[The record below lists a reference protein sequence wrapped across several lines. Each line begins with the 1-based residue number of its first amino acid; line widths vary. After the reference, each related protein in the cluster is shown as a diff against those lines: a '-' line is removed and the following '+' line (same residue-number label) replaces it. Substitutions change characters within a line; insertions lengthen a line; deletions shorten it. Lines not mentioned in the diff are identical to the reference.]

1 MQQPRRAAPRSS
13 EPLRLARRAWK
24 LLHQDSARAIAL
36 ADEALAK
43 ALACGDAAAE
53 AAARLARGFHLLY
66 FARPRD
72 AAPEL
77 SKAARLF
84 KAEGDR
90 AGQVLARTGLARGLW
105 REGRFDE
112 SLAAALALRDE
123 GLQVLRGEQR
133 GVLLNTIAGCYS
145 ARNESDHAFAYMFQA
160 LRDARPGR
168 GNGFDAVLHC
178 NLAHE
183 LLQLGD
189 YSLALEHVDAG
200 IARSAGVGNARLL
213 CVLRINRVICLT
225 ELGRA
230 RETLPDIAA
239 VLAVPADPSGRGSLA
254 SAFETLAIAAL
265 HAGALPLGR
274 ELVDKARAVE
284 RENIPDEHLELALAV
299 ALLAELD
306 GHPQSAQA
314 ELEAAGAAA
323 ESAPAGASLRVLC
336 AVNARL
342 SRLQEAAGDATAAL
356 RTLRRCQA
364 LTDQRASI
372 ASRARYQAAALQT
385 ELLKLRLELDEKDA
399 ERRAGERAHAELE
412 AINRELSHKIEEVQA
427 LQAALLQHATRDAL
441 TGLYNRRYM
450 NEMLPALWAAARR
463 DARPLSVAILDL
475 DHFKRV
481 NDEHGHDAGDRLLS
495 AFGRLLA
502 ASLRRSDVA
511 CRYGGEEFC
520 VLMPGTEA
528 AAARRKLA
536 RLLERWRGQAR
547 LQLGGGAGSGTSF
560 SAGVADTLGAD
571 ASAHALLQ
579 RADRELLC
587 AKREGRNQVRVAA
600 AQGSATG

>member
-1 MQQPRRAAPRSS
+1 MPAVASRPRAS
-13 EPLRLARRAWK
+13 EATRLAKRAWK
-24 LLHQDSARAIAL
+24 LLHLDSARAIAS
-36 ADEALAK
+36 ADQALA
-43 ALACGDAAAE
+43 LAQARQDETGE
-53 AAARLARGFHLLY
+53 GWARLARGFHLLY

-72 AAPEL
+72 AEPEL
-77 SKAARLF
+77 SRALTLF
-84 KAEGDR
+84 EAHGDR

-123 GLQVLRGEQR
+123 GLKVLRGEQR

-145 ARNESDHAFAYMFQA
+145 ARNESEHAFAYMYQA
-160 LRDARPGR
+160 LRDANPGR

-200 IARSAGVGNARLL
+200 IARSAGAGNARLL
-213 CVLRINRVICLT
+213 CVLRVNRVICLT

-239 VLAVPADPSGRGSLA
+239 VLAVPADPHGRGSLA
-254 SAFETLAIAAL
+254 PAFETLAIAAL
-265 HAGALPLGR
+265 QAGALALGR
-274 ELVDKARAVE
+274 DLVNQALAVE

-299 ALLAELD
+299 ALLAEHD
-306 GHPQSAQA
+306 GHPASALAQ
-314 ELEAAGAAA
+314 LEAACRDA
-323 ESAPAGASLRVLC
+323 EAAPAGASLRLLC
-336 AVNARL
+336 AVNERL
-342 SRLQEAAGDATAAL
+342 SRLQEAAGDTTAAL
-356 RTLRRCQA
+356 RTLRRCHA
-364 LTDQRASI
+364 LTGQRASI

-399 ERRAGERAHAELE
+399 ERRASERAQAELE
-412 AINRELSHKIEEVQA
+412 ATNRELSHKIEEVQT

-463 DARPLSVAILDL
+463 DERPMSVAILDL
-475 DHFKRV
+475 DHFKQV
-481 NDEHGHDAGDRLLS
+481 NDELGHDAGDRLLA

-536 RLLERWRGQAR
+536 RLLERWRVQAP
-547 LQLGGGAGSGTSF
+547 LQLGSGGGPGTSF
-560 SAGVADTLGAD
+560 SAGVADTRGAD

-579 RADRELLC
+579 RADRELLS

-600 AQGSATG
+600 AQDATTG

>member
-1 MQQPRRAAPRSS
+1 MPAAASRPRAS
-13 EPLRLARRAWK
+13 EATRLAKRAWK
-24 LLHQDSARAIAL
+24 LLHLDSARAIEWADQAL
-36 ADEALAK
+36 ALAQ
-43 ALACGDAAAE
+43 ARQDADAE
-53 AAARLARGFHLLY
+53 SWARLARGFHLLY
-66 FARPRD
+66 YARPRD

-77 SKAARLF
+77 SAAVRLF
-84 KAEGDR
+84 EARGDR

-123 GLQVLRGEQR
+123 GLRVLRGEQR

-145 ARNESDHAFAYMFQA
+145 ARNESDHAFAYMYQA
-160 LRDARPGR
+160 LRDASLGR

-200 IARSAGVGNARLL
+200 IARSADVGNARLV

-254 SAFETLAIAAL
+254 PAFETLAIAAL
-265 HAGALPLGR
+265 HAGALALGR
-274 ELVDKARAVE
+274 ELVEKALAVE
-284 RENIPDEHLELALAV
+284 RENIPDEHLELALAMALV
-299 ALLAELD
+299 AEHD
-306 GHPQSAQA
+306 GHPESALAQ
-314 ELEAAGAAA
+314 LEAACTAA
-323 ESAPAGASLRVLC
+323 EAAPAGASLRLLC
-336 AVNARL
+336 AVNGRL
-342 SRLQEAAGDATAAL
+342 SRLQEAAGDATSAL

-364 LTDQRASI
+364 LTDERAST
-372 ASRARYQAAALQT
+372 ASRARYPAAALQT

-399 ERRAGERAHAELE
+399 ERRASERAQAELE
-412 AINRELSHKIEEVQA
+412 AINRELSHKIEEVQT

-481 NDEHGHDAGDRLLS
+481 NDELGHDAGDRLLE

-536 RLLERWRGQAR
+536 RLLERWHSQAQ
-547 LQLGGGAGSGTSF
+547 LQLGTGGGPGTSF
-560 SAGVADTLGAD
+560 SAGVADTRGAD
-571 ASAHALLQ
+571 ASAQALLL

-600 AQGSATG
+600 AQDS

>member
-1 MQQPRRAAPRSS
+1 MAQ
-13 EPLRLARRAWK
+13 RAWK
-24 LLHQDSARAIAL
+24 LLHVDSARAIAL

-43 ALACGDAAAE
+43 ALKQRDAAAE
-53 AAARLARGFHLLY
+53 ARARLARGFHLLFY
-66 FARPRD
+66 ARPRD

-77 SKAARLF
+77 SAAASLF
-84 KAEGDR
+84 EAHGDR

-123 GLQVLRGEQR
+123 GLRVLRGEQR

-145 ARNESDHAFAYMFQA
+145 ARNESDHAFAYMYQA
-160 LRDARPGR
+160 LRDARPSR

-200 IARSAGVGNARLL
+200 IARSARVGNARLL

-239 VLAVPADPSGRGSLA
+239 VLAVPADPSGRGSLGTG
-254 SAFETLAIAAL
+254 FETLAIAAL
-265 HAGALPLGR
+265 HAGALALGR
-274 ELVDKARAVE
+274 ELVDKALSVE

-306 GHPQSAQA
+306 GHPESALAQ
-314 ELEAAGAAA
+314 LEAACSAVAT
-323 ESAPAGASLRVLC
+323 APAGASLRLLC
-336 AVNARL
+336 AVNGRL
-342 SRLQEAAGDATAAL
+342 SRLQESAGDVRAAL
-356 RTLRRCQA
+356 HTLRRCQA

-399 ERRAGERAHAELE
+399 ERRASERAQAELE
-412 AINRELSHKIEEVQA
+412 AINRELSHKIEEVQT

-463 DARPLSVAILDL
+463 DARPLSVAIIDL
-475 DHFKRV
+475 DHFKQV
-481 NDEHGHDAGDRLLS
+481 NDELGHDAGDRLLA

-536 RLLERWRGQAR
+536 RLLERWRGQAQ
-547 LQLGGGAGSGTSF
+547 LQLGGGSGPGTSF
-560 SAGVADTLGAD
+560 SAGVADTRGAD

-600 AQGSATG
+600 VADSATG